1 MTRAVLAGTLT
12 LLVSRAAIAE
22 VDPAAGGVD
31 VSSRFVAGVNIGG
44 GRGDESMTTPQGG
57 GRYQNIITIGAVIGG
72 EHRIFDRLW
81 LGGFIGLSQWTD
93 GTGVDAGYLYRR
105 FDVGVA
111 PRVELYRRPARV
123 MTTSFDLALPFGL
136 SQPFVWVPQRRAFS
150 EDVENGWGW
159 YAGGTGSMTML
170 FGKRRSRVPAP
181 SFGFRV
187 EIGYYHRP
195 GHQRTTFTPTDATQP
210 RVVEER
216 DVFDDDLVFT
226 AAAVVGF

>member
-22 VDPAAGGVD
+22 IDPAAGGVD

-44 GRGDESMTTPQGG
+44 GRGDQSMTTPQGG
-57 GRYQNIITIGAVIGG
+57 GRYQNVITFGAVIGG

-81 LGGFIGLSQWTD
+81 LGGFFGLSQWTD

-105 FDVGVA
+105 FDFGVA
-111 PRVELYRRPARV
+111 PRVELYRRPARI

-136 SQPFVWVPQRRAFS
+136 SQTFEEVPQRRAFS
-150 EDVENGWGW
+150 EDVDNQLGW
-159 YAGGTGSMTML
+159 YVGGTGSMTML
-170 FGKRRSRVPAP
+170 FGKRPSPFPGP

-187 EIGYYHRP
+187 EAGYYHRP
-195 GHQRTTFTPTDATQP
+195 GHERTTFIPADTTQP

-216 DVFDDDLVFT
+216 DVFDDEVVVT
-226 AAAVVGF
+226 GAAVVGF